1 LLTIFYC
8 DGIFGCYINRYI
20 NQIENIKM
28 ANQNLVQIIMEER
41 KKKKNPEN
49 NRSAKGV
56 DPRSSSPSTGR
67 LEVRATEVE
76 GEEAA
81 AGSSLAM
88 RADRRVW
95 HAALLHP

>member
-1 LLTIFYC
+1 MEFSGVTP
-8 DGIFGCYINRYI
+8 NR
-20 NQIENIKM
+20 KH
-28 ANQNLVQIIMEER
+28 QNGQPKSSPNYYGGKEKE
-41 KKKKNPEN
+41 KNPEN
-49 NRSAKGV
+49 NRSTKGV